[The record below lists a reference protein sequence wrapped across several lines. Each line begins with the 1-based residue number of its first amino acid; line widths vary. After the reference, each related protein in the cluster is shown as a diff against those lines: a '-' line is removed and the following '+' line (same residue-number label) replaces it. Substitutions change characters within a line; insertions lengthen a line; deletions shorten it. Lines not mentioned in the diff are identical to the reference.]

1 MRLWPDLPEF
11 SNQMLRYERMPDGL
25 NPQLSLPAHRAM
37 PDAYVTAPHLRDML
51 NIISAE
57 QLLAWNDK
65 PGLLPRIPEGANR
78 GNPWSRLGADALIGF
93 TKDRDVDIR
102 FSAKIELPRRGELS
116 DLASPVSVQQSL
128 L

>member
-1 MRLWPDLPEF
+1 MRLWPDLPGF

-78 GNPWSRLGADALIGF
+78 CNPWSRLGADALIGF

-102 FSAKIELPRRGELS
+102 FSAKIELRRRGELS